1 MEISLLGSGCGLLNF
16 EVSPDLR
23 CSPATPYPSPVLR
36 HRFVPEKAGA
46 NKGAHQTMAFLKA
59 TGVSLTESS
68 QPKGVKRKI
77 TELKLRS
84 GVY

>member
-1 MEISLLGSGCGLLNF
+1 
-16 EVSPDLR
+16 
-23 CSPATPYPSPVLR
+23 LR
-36 HRFVPEKAGA
+36 HRYVKEKAGVK
-46 NKGAHQTMAFLKA
+46 KGAHQTMAFLKA